1 MKRLNIKRFYCSFTT
16 IENAMKKLLITSLL
30 LTLFFSCGSDDNGN
44 DNCRFLL
51 NVGVATSINLNLPQ
65 YSQLQFVSNAA
76 YVPNVGNGGVIVF
89 NSGTGFMAWDAADP
103 NHSPTSC
110 SLLDIVGAEGVCN
123 CSDENTYSLFTG
135 QPLGNPDLRCGLRNY
150 PTQLNGSELFIG
162 N

>member
-1 MKRLNIKRFYCSFTT
+1 
-16 IENAMKKLLITSLL
+16 MKKILVTSFLCVVL
-30 LTLFFSCGSDDNGN
+30 FSCASDDNGN
-44 DNCRFLL
+44 TNCRFLP
-51 NVGVATSINLNLPQ
+51 NIGVATSINLNLPQ

-103 NHSPTSC
+103 NHTISPC
-110 SLLDIVGAEGVCN
+110 SIMDIVGAEAVCN
-123 CSDENTYSLFTG
+123 CSDDNTYSLFTG
-135 QPLGNPDLRCGLRNY
+135 QPLGNPDLRCALRNY